1 MEEEKQYQ
9 LYETDGSVAYRIY
22 ETRADGTTAVK
33 PAHVELPEEVR
44 EPEKK
49 QVVKAKIVI
58 SPFAAIGLVVVVA
71 LLAMVIYGYV
81 QFYELTNQLGEIN
94 SQITANN
101 NEISKKES
109 FLESKINLAEV
120 EARAKEMG
128 MRMPTARQKVYVNV
142 PGADRTEVYQV
153 DNRNAVE
160 RTWEAISDSFRGI
173 LEYFR

>member
-1 MEEEKQYQ
+1 MEEEKKYQ

-94 SQITANN
+94 SQIAANN

-109 FLESKINLAEV
+109 YLESKINLAEV
-120 EARAKEMG
+120 EVRAKEMG

>member
-1 MEEEKQYQ
+1 MNEEEKLY
-9 LYETDGSVAYRIY
+9 YETDGSVAYRIY

-33 PAHVELPEEVR
+33 PAHVALPEEVR

-58 SPFAAIGLVVVVA
+58 SPFAAIGMVVVIA

-81 QFYELTNQLGEIN
+81 QFYELTNRLGEVN
-94 SQITANN
+94 DQISANN
-101 NEISKKES
+101 TEISKKES
-109 FLESKINLAEV
+109 FLESRINLVEV

-153 DNRNAVE
+153 DDRNALQ
-160 RTWEAISDSFRGI
+160 RTWDAVTDSFRGI